1 MAQYSLDELNRMEQT
16 QFTQALGNIFE
27 HTPAIAHQTWP
38 QRPFPSVEALHTA
51 MVEVMKVLPEHQ
63 QLALIRAHPD
73 LGTKAQM
80 AAASVQEQA
89 SVGLDQ
95 LAPAEFERF
104 QQLNQAY
111 RQKFQLPFI
120 VAVKEHTKASI
131 LEAFCQRLTH
141 DFDTERQTALAEIAK
156 IAGYRL
162 RALVVT
168 DRREEKGDGC

>member
-1 MAQYSLDELNRMEQT
+1 MVQYSLDELNQMAQEP
-16 QFTQALGNIFE
+16 FTEALGDIFE

-38 QRPFPSVEALHTA
+38 QRPFASIAALHTA
-51 MVEVMKVLPEHQ
+51 MIDVMQGLPEAQ

-73 LGTKAQM
+73 LGGKTQM

-89 SVGLDQ
+89 SIGLDQ
-95 LAPAEFERF
+95 LTPTEFETF

-120 VAVKEHTKASI
+120 VAVKEHTKTSI
-131 LEAFCQRLTH
+131 LEAFRQRLTH

-156 IAGYRL
+156 IARYRL
-162 RALVVT
+162 HQLVIT
-168 DRREEKGDGC
+168 